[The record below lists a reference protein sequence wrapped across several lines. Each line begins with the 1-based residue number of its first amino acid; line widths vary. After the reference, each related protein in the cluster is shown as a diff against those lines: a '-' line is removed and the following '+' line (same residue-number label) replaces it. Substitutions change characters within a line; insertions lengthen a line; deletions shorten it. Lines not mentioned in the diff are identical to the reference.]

1 MEIDS
6 KNSLEMKK
14 PKFYKLLINK
24 YSILKNDYVIVER
37 IVCTN
42 DLYRTIGLIYC
53 KSLEHIERIDYYEI
67 KKGEKNEKN

>member
-1 MEIDS
+1 MGKDS